1 MNGLKL
7 LAETF
12 GREEVDGF
20 SDGLGL
26 VGDGADGESRNGED
40 GGASRFHVARILTY
54 SSASGRWLWQNPI
67 RTDRSSEDPPEVQR
81 GYLIIPRSELSI
93 NRISL
98 STSSPGSGSD
108 FNFSSACEVFIFDAS
123 RTLYAW

>member
-20 SDGLGL
+20 SDGPGL

-40 GGASRFHVARILTY
+40 GGASRFHVA
-54 SSASGRWLWQNPI
+54 NP
-67 RTDRSSEDPPEVQR
+67 DLLLGEWAMVVAKPHSH
-81 GYLIIPRSELSI
+81 
-93 NRISL
+93 
-98 STSSPGSGSD
+98 GS
-108 FNFSSACEVFIFDAS
+108 FI
-123 RTLYAW
+123 